1 MLRSNRE
8 NEPSVIDGALL
19 LDKPLGLSSNAA
31 LQKAKKLFG
40 AAKAGHA
47 GTLDPLASGLL
58 LVLFGE
64 ATKFAGPLLDADKE
78 YLATLK
84 LGERT
89 ATGDAEGP
97 VLEVK
102 AVSFSDEKLAAVL
115 QGFRGEIEQVPPMH
129 SALKH
134 EGTPLYRLARRG
146 QEVVRAPRRVRIL
159 ELQVVKQEGT
169 TLVLRVVCTKG
180 TYIRVLAEDIGEALG
195 CGAHLGGLRRTASG
209 RFRIEHAATLEA
221 LAEPEERRRR
231 LLPLPAL
238 LEGLPRAELAA
249 AEETRLRQGQTLK
262 ISGLHPGLCAVV
274 RPDGAVIGLGNA
286 DAEGL
291 KPLRLTQTAE
301 KHLKSAAHNERE

>member
-1 MLRSNRE
+1 M
-8 NEPSVIDGALL
+8 IDGALL

-31 LQKAKKLFG
+31 LQKAKRLFA

-89 ATGDAEGP
+89 ATGDAEGTI
-97 VLEVK
+97 LETRD
-102 AVSFSDEKLAAVL
+102 VSFSDEKLAAVL
-115 QGFRGEIEQVPPMH
+115 ARFRGAIDQVPPMH

-134 EGTPLYRLARRG
+134 QGTPLYRLARRG
-146 QEVVRAPRRVRIL
+146 HEVVRAPRRVQIL
-159 ELQVVKQEGT
+159 ELDPVKWEGT

-195 CGAHLGGLRRTASG
+195 CGAHVSGLRRTASG

-262 ISGLHPGLCAVV
+262 ISGLHPGLYAVV

-286 DAEGL
+286 DAEGGL

>member
-1 MLRSNRE
+1 L
-8 NEPSVIDGALL
+8 IDAALL

-31 LQKAKKLFG
+31 LQKAKRLFG

-89 ATGDAEGP
+89 TTGDAEGEVIEKRP
-97 VLEVK
+97 VRVMENAL
-102 AVSFSDEKLAAVL
+102 LAVL
-115 QGFRGEIEQVPPMH
+115 DRFRGEIDQVPPMH

-146 QEVVRAPRRVRIL
+146 QEVERAPRRVRIS
-159 ELQVVKQEGT
+159 ELHLMKAEGAS
-169 TLVLRVVCTKG
+169 LDLRVICSKG

-195 CGAHLGGLRRTASG
+195 CGAHLSALRRTGSG
-209 RFRIEHAATLEA
+209 RFRIEQAVSLEI
-221 LAEPEERRRR
+221 LESSEKREQY

-238 LEGLPRAELAA
+238 LEGLPRAELGA
-249 AEETRLRQGQTLK
+249 AEEARLRQGQALK
-262 ISGLHPGLCAVV
+262 ISGLHQGLCAVV
-274 RPDGAVIGLGNA
+274 RPDGAVIGLAAA
-286 DAEGL
+286 DGEGSL
-291 KPLRLTQTAE
+291 RPLRLTQAAE
-301 KHLKSAAHNERE
+301 KHPKTL

>member
-1 MLRSNRE
+1 
-8 NEPSVIDGALL
+8 VIDGALL
-19 LDKPLGLSSNAA
+19 LDKPLGLTSNAA
-31 LQKAKKLFG
+31 LQKAKRLYG

-84 LGERT
+84 LGART
-89 ATGDAEGP
+89 STGDAEGAILQSREISFSKETLGA
-97 VLEVK
+97 VLER
-102 AVSFSDEKLAAVL
+102 
-115 QGFRGEIEQVPPMH
+115 FRGEIDQVPPMH

-134 EGTPLYRLARRG
+134 KGTPLYRLARRG
-146 QEVVRAPRRVRIL
+146 EEVERAPRRVRISEL
-159 ELQVVKQEGT
+159 ELINFQAEN
-169 TLVLRVVCTKG
+169 LVLRVVCSKG

-209 RFRIEHAATLEA
+209 RFRIEQAATLEM
-221 LAEPEERRRR
+221 LAEAGERGRR

-238 LEGLPRAELAA
+238 LEGLPRAELGEADEA
-249 AEETRLRQGQTLK
+249 RLRQGQTLK

-274 RPDGAVIGLGNA
+274 RPDGAVIGLGSA
-286 DAEGL
+286 DDAGL
-291 KPLRLTQTAE
+291 RPLRLTQTAE
-301 KHLKSAAHNERE
+301 NHLKSAPHAKRE